1 MAYEDVNLNRGSN
14 SRNILLFTSGDFI
27 VFGNQKGSFAGYGAG
42 DSIRVEVDMAAK
54 RVTFY
59 KNGARLCQA
68 EGITAPVRPFV
79 TIGWSDVVITISS
92 STGTALHLAAHC
104 NTGGGVVGRLLDVGG
119 QELLD
124 WKNGDDGQTARE
136 LAAAHGHTAVVAEID
151 SWVAQQAA
159 WEEEGARNASLI
171 AAARNDDVPTIQTLL
186 AKGANLYAQD
196 AQGFSALHAAAQAG
210 HKDVADWLLTQ
221 GGVRLASLTTK
232 EGKTARDL
240 TVCQLRGA
248 LIAKPELTDTM
259 QGVLAAHQASVNQV
273 SDPSKERVRSS
284 MMALLDSQMARLD
297 TAALQSQ
304 TALTASDE
312 HESKYLLTYE
322 QEQAQLRENAAAS
335 LEKSRLTRDK
345 HEKLEKELRDQQVQL
360 WHEQMSQARA
370 AQEQQ
375 RAMVEQHAAQMR
387 AMVEQHAAQMRAMH
401 EQQRAMHEQHAA
413 KLREVEEQ
421 LQTDN
426 EQLNRDISC
435 IYDRHAEEQGR
446 FRAIL
451 ERVESIQAAYVKA
464 YDPAKHP
471 FTPAEHLILVK
482 GCLLSMDF
490 TPGGSADK
498 FLSDPN
504 ALVVGTFSKAAE
516 GWAKLA
522 CKDED
527 ELNAKVAEVDLF
539 LKSCLH
545 IYIIYS
551 DFI

>member
-1 MAYEDVNLNRGSN
+1 
-14 SRNILLFTSGDFI
+14 
-27 VFGNQKGSFAGYGAG
+27 
-42 DSIRVEVDMAAK
+42 
-54 RVTFY
+54 
-59 KNGARLCQA
+59 
-68 EGITAPVRPFV
+68 VRPFV
-79 TIGWSDVVITISS
+79 VIGSENVVITISS

-124 WKNGDDGQTARE
+124 LKNGDDGQTARE

-259 QGVLAAHQASVNQV
+259 QGVLAAHQASVDQV

-304 TALTASDE
+304 TALPASDE

-401 EQQRAMHEQHAA
+401 EQQCAMHEQHAA

-451 ERVESIQAAYVKA
+451 ERVESIQAAYVKV

>member
-1 MAYEDVNLNRGSN
+1 
-14 SRNILLFTSGDFI
+14 
-27 VFGNQKGSFAGYGAG
+27 
-42 DSIRVEVDMAAK
+42 
-54 RVTFY
+54 
-59 KNGARLCQA
+59 
-68 EGITAPVRPFV
+68 
-79 TIGWSDVVITISS
+79 
-92 STGTALHLAAHC
+92 
-104 NTGGGVVGRLLDVGG
+104 
-119 QELLD
+119 
-124 WKNGDDGQTARE
+124 
-136 LAAAHGHTAVVAEID
+136 
-151 SWVAQQAA
+151 
-159 WEEEGARNASLI
+159 
-171 AAARNDDVPTIQTLL
+171 
-186 AKGANLYAQD
+186 
-196 AQGFSALHAAAQAG
+196 
-210 HKDVADWLLTQ
+210 
-221 GGVRLASLTTK
+221 
-232 EGKTARDL
+232 
-240 TVCQLRGA
+240 
-248 LIAKPELTDTM
+248 
-259 QGVLAAHQASVNQV
+259 
-273 SDPSKERVRSS
+273 

-335 LEKSRLTRDK
+335 LEKSRLARDK

-401 EQQRAMHEQHAA
+401 EQQCAMHEQHAA

>member
-1 MAYEDVNLNRGSN
+1 
-14 SRNILLFTSGDFI
+14 
-27 VFGNQKGSFAGYGAG
+27 
-42 DSIRVEVDMAAK
+42 
-54 RVTFY
+54 
-59 KNGARLCQA
+59 
-68 EGITAPVRPFV
+68 
-79 TIGWSDVVITISS
+79 
-92 STGTALHLAAHC
+92 
-104 NTGGGVVGRLLDVGG
+104 
-119 QELLD
+119 
-124 WKNGDDGQTARE
+124 
-136 LAAAHGHTAVVAEID
+136 
-151 SWVAQQAA
+151 
-159 WEEEGARNASLI
+159 
-171 AAARNDDVPTIQTLL
+171 
-186 AKGANLYAQD
+186 
-196 AQGFSALHAAAQAG
+196 
-210 HKDVADWLLTQ
+210 
-221 GGVRLASLTTK
+221 
-232 EGKTARDL
+232 
-240 TVCQLRGA
+240 
-248 LIAKPELTDTM
+248 
-259 QGVLAAHQASVNQV
+259 
-273 SDPSKERVRSS
+273 
-284 MMALLDSQMARLD
+284 
-297 TAALQSQ
+297 
-304 TALTASDE
+304 
-312 HESKYLLTYE
+312 
-322 QEQAQLRENAAAS
+322 
-335 LEKSRLTRDK
+335 
-345 HEKLEKELRDQQVQL
+345 
-360 WHEQMSQARA
+360 
-370 AQEQQ
+370 
-375 RAMVEQHAAQMR
+375 
-387 AMVEQHAAQMRAMH
+387 MVEQHAAQMRAMH
-401 EQQRAMHEQHAA
+401 EQQCAMHEQHAA

-504 ALVVGTFSKAAE
+504 ALVVGPFSKAAE

>member
-1 MAYEDVNLNRGSN
+1 
-14 SRNILLFTSGDFI
+14 
-27 VFGNQKGSFAGYGAG
+27 
-42 DSIRVEVDMAAK
+42 
-54 RVTFY
+54 
-59 KNGARLCQA
+59 
-68 EGITAPVRPFV
+68 
-79 TIGWSDVVITISS
+79 
-92 STGTALHLAAHC
+92 
-104 NTGGGVVGRLLDVGG
+104 
-119 QELLD
+119 
-124 WKNGDDGQTARE
+124 
-136 LAAAHGHTAVVAEID
+136 
-151 SWVAQQAA
+151 
-159 WEEEGARNASLI
+159 
-171 AAARNDDVPTIQTLL
+171 
-186 AKGANLYAQD
+186 
-196 AQGFSALHAAAQAG
+196 
-210 HKDVADWLLTQ
+210 
-221 GGVRLASLTTK
+221 
-232 EGKTARDL
+232 
-240 TVCQLRGA
+240 
-248 LIAKPELTDTM
+248 M
-259 QGVLAAHQASVNQV
+259 QGVLAAHQASVDQV

-304 TALTASDE
+304 TALPASDE

-360 WHEQMSQARA
+360 WHEQMSQA
-370 AQEQQ
+370 
-375 RAMVEQHAAQMR
+375 
-387 AMVEQHAAQMRAMH
+387 RAMH

-451 ERVESIQAAYVKA
+451 ERVESIQAAYVKV

-504 ALVVGTFSKAAE
+504 ALVVGPFSKAAE